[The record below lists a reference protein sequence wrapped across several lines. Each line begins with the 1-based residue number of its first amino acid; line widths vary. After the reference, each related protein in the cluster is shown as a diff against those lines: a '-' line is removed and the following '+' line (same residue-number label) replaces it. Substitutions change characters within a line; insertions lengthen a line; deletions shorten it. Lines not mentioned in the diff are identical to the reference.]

1 MFFLIDV
8 FFSLEVMYAFAIP
21 FPPSS
26 SAAPAGAGQVSLR
39 GMGQPWVVGAGWNS
53 HAHTT
58 ATCSGSTISWPGT
71 MAWQTPGVGGEA
83 FCVKGKGRSAP
94 PEPKEKRQEEVAA
107 HAVGTLL
114 FPEGTTTHQVFV
126 SCPSNRHIHLKFIQ
140 SETANL
146 CPWRILAGQP
156 QHQSKR
162 ERSREGGIKKQF

>member
-71 MAWQTPGVGGEA
+71 MAWQTPGVGGGSVLCQGEREKCTSRAQREA
-83 FCVKGKGRSAP
+83 ARRGGCTCCGHPPLSRGDHNAPSFCILPFQQTHSPEIHSVWNCQPVPLKDIGRA
-94 PEPKEKRQEEVAA
+94 
-107 HAVGTLL
+107 
-114 FPEGTTTHQVFV
+114 TTT
-126 SCPSNRHIHLKFIQ
+126 P
-140 SETANL
+140 E
-146 CPWRILAGQP
+146 
-156 QHQSKR
+156 
-162 ERSREGGIKKQF
+162 